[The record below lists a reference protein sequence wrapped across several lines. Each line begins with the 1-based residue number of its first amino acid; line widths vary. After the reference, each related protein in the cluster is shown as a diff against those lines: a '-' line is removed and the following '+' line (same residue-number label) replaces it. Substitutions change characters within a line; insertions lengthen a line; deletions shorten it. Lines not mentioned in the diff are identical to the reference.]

1 MIATFMNAV
10 AVLFVLVLLVVFVWG
25 AWRHTVE
32 QTLADPI
39 LADPSPHA
47 KTKRYFRLLG
57 KVLWNIA
64 VPVVMVGAVLVEFMG
79 LMAESKN
86 DEDQTRWH
94 GGCLWHRDITG
105 AWYSYSADE
114 NTPEPPLF

>member
-1 MIATFMNAV
+1 MIDTFMNAV
-10 AVLFVLVLLVVFVWG
+10 AMLFALVVLFAFVWG
-25 AWRHTVE
+25 AWRHTAE
-32 QTLADPI
+32 QTLGTPL
-39 LADPSPHA
+39 LAEPSPNA

-64 VPVVMVGAVLVEFMG
+64 VPIVMVGAVLIEFMG
-79 LMAESKN
+79 LMVENKI

-105 AWYSYSADE
+105 AWYSHSADE
-114 NTPEPPLF
+114 DTPEPPLF